1 MNINLTLNDTEYK
14 KLETISTSSGKSFD
28 EIIKEML
35 MHDNPNASRMER
47 LKKDPLYNIKPS
59 DADVPSDYSL
69 NIDKYLY
76 NS

>member
-1 MNINLTLNDTEYK
+1 MNVNLNLNEKEYK
-14 KLETISTSSGKSFD
+14 KLEAIANKSGKSLN
-28 EIIKEML
+28 EIIKDIL
-35 MHDNPNASRMER
+35 LQYNQNASRMER

-59 DADVPSDYSL
+59 DADIPSDYSL